1 MDSTLTDLLWHG
13 LAALMTLAIFSFLL
27 GDNPVYKFAE
37 RLWVGVSTGYWTMLL
52 YHTSFM
58 DKVWDPIVHQ
68 GQFVYI
74 IPTLL
79 GILMWFRLSPK
90 LGWLSRYALAFYIGI
105 STGVFIPLSFK
116 TALFLQVEGTVRPLH
131 GNLAGLNYVLVLI
144 GFICSLAY
152 FFFSKPHKG
161 AFGVASKVGIYTLM
175 VGFGAGFGMTVM
187 GRVAL
192 LVQRVIFLRDYFLA
206 LAGKAF

>member
-1 MDSTLTDLLWHG
+1 VEPTTGTLIWHG

-52 YHTSFM
+52 FHTSFV

-68 GQFVYI
+68 HLFLYL
-74 IPTLL
+74 IPTVL

-105 STGVFIPLSFK
+105 STGVFIPLAFK
-116 TALFLQVEGTVRPLH
+116 TSIFLQVEGSVRPLH
-131 GNLAGLNYVLVLI
+131 ANLAGLNYLLVLI
-144 GFICSLAY
+144 GFVCSLAY
-152 FFFSKPHKG
+152 FFFSKPHTG
-161 AFGVASKVGIYTLM
+161 AFGVMSKLGIYTLM
-175 VGFGAGFGMTVM
+175 VGFGAGFGLTVM

-192 LVQRVIFLRDYFLA
+192 VVQRVLFLREYVLA
-206 LAGKAF
+206 LAGKIF